1 MEPGLGQVNAEL
13 AKIHILIDGC
23 SRILP
28 RVLRHKSECTDL
40 AYFLKDIG
48 NRLRCKVLCTL
59 PPKRQRDLLGQLL
72 LMSEE
77 LRDAQ
82 ALLLSLARPNFC
94 SGTTTDRIIHLR
106 IEILM
111 TLSFISLF
119 LTRDEVDP
127 GATLGDLED
136 ASGPSPAL
144 LRRLQGSRKVL
155 AKFPPNWKPIHL
167 KDSFERTAL
176 SPRQC
181 RHRANHQATST
192 APLPDG
198 STVERFSFPAEIQK
212 VTETISPPWKHVKE
226 LGRGGYGIVW
236 LAKDSCDKF
245 FALKELHHDQPTSV
259 NGISFERDN
268 INRLQELNHKH
279 IVRYLGVE
287 RCGGKLRIFMELAG
301 KRSLRAF
308 YLAQRLKISEVREFT
323 RQILEAL
330 VYVHSKRIVH
340 RDVKCDNV
348 ILDDSGTC
356 KLCDFGVARQLLSS
370 QDQAKTQIGSA
381 RWMAPEIIRPYR
393 RPDGTSILGYS
404 KPADIWS
411 LGCTLLEMITG
422 DVPFPEVT
430 NNVAVLY
437 KVGNLEMSPEVPT
450 NLPEDM
456 KDFLARC
463 LRTDPTARDTA
474 QTLLQH
480 PFIVGLPDL
489 GDMWEAEYARIQELS
504 HPQLKGHAEAVIK
517 KHKLQFSRLQNL
529 ALSL

>member
-1 MEPGLGQVNAEL
+1 
-13 AKIHILIDGC
+13 
-23 SRILP
+23 
-28 RVLRHKSECTDL
+28 
-40 AYFLKDIG
+40 
-48 NRLRCKVLCTL
+48 
-59 PPKRQRDLLGQLL
+59 
-72 LMSEE
+72 
-77 LRDAQ
+77 
-82 ALLLSLARPNFC
+82 
-94 SGTTTDRIIHLR
+94 
-106 IEILM
+106 M
-111 TLSFISLF
+111 TLSIITLF
-119 LTRDEVDP
+119 MRRDEYDP
-127 GATLGDLED
+127 DATLDDLED
-136 ASGPSPAL
+136 VSGPSLSL
-144 LRRLQGSRKVL
+144 LRRIQGSRKTL

-198 STVERFSFPAEIQK
+198 STIERFSYPAEIQK
-212 VTETISPPWKHVKE
+212 VTESINPPWKHVKE

-236 LAKDSCDKF
+236 LAKDSSDKF
-245 FALKELHHDQPTSV
+245 FALKELHHDLPTNV

-287 RCGGKLRIFMELAG
+287 RSGGKLRIFMELAG
-301 KRSLRAF
+301 ACPN
-308 YLAQRLKISEVREFT
+308 T
-323 RQILEAL
+323 
-330 VYVHSKRIVH
+330 

-393 RPDGTSILGYS
+393 RPDGTCLLGYS

-411 LGCTLLEMITG
+411 LGCTVLEMITG

-430 NNVAVLY
+430 NNIAVLY
-437 KVGNLEMSPEVPT
+437 KVGKGSPEVPT

-463 LRTDPTARDTA
+463 LRTDPAGRDTA
-474 QTLLQH
+474 QELLQH

-489 GDMWEAEYARIQELS
+489 GDLWEAEYASSIEERVALGLVLGNGERQGSPLDAKVDEFIN
-504 HPQLKGHAEAVIK
+504 VY
-517 KHKLQFSRLQNL
+517 KLPTEPGILTGYMNAYGYHREVGSAFHVD
-529 ALSL
+529 

>member
-1 MEPGLGQVNAEL
+1 MEPGLGLVIGEL
-13 AKIHILIDGC
+13 AKIHTLIDGC

-28 RVLRHKSECTDL
+28 LILRHKSACTDF

-48 NRLRCKVLCTL
+48 NRLRCKVSSTL
-59 PPKRQRDLLGQLL
+59 SQNRQKDLLGQLL
-72 LMSEE
+72 LMSDK

-82 ALLLSLARPNFC
+82 VLLLSLTSPKFC
-94 SGTTTDRIIHLR
+94 SETTTDRIIHLR

-111 TLSFISLF
+111 TLSIITLF
-119 LTRDEVDP
+119 MRRDEYDP
-127 GATLGDLED
+127 DATLDDLED
-136 ASGPSPAL
+136 VSGPSLSL
-144 LRRLQGSRKVL
+144 LRRIQGSRKTL

-198 STVERFSFPAEIQK
+198 STIERFSYPAEIQK
-212 VTETISPPWKHVKE
+212 VTESINPPWKHVKE

-236 LAKDSCDKF
+236 LAKDSSDKF
-245 FALKELHHDQPTSV
+245 FALKELHHDLPTNV

-287 RCGGKLRIFMELAG
+287 RSGGKLRIFMELAG

-330 VYVHSKRIVH
+330 AYVHSKRIVH

-393 RPDGTSILGYS
+393 RPDGTCLLGYS

-411 LGCTLLEMITG
+411 LGCTVLEMITG

-430 NNVAVLY
+430 NNIAVLY
-437 KVGNLEMSPEVPT
+437 KVGKGSPEVPT

-463 LRTDPTARDTA
+463 LRTDPAGRDTA
-474 QTLLQH
+474 QELLQH

-489 GDMWEAEYARIQELS
+489 GDLWEAEYARIQELS
-504 HPQLKGHAEAVIK
+504 HPRLKGHAEAVITK
-517 KHKLQFSRLQNL
+517 NKLQFSRLQSL